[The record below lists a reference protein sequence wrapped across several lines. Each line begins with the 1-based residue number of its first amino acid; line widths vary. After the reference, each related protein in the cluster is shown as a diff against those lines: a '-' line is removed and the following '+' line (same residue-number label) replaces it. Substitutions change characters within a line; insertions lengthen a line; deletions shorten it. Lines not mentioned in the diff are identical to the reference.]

1 MGKAYV
7 LNEDYPIVCIGA
19 ANVDRKF
26 YVHKDL
32 VAETSSPVTS
42 TRSIGG
48 VARNIAENLGGSW
61 RNGRFL
67 SASGQD
73 SEWEMIKRL
82 STPL

>member
-32 VAETSSPVTS
+32 VAETSNPVTS

-48 VARNIAENLGGSW
+48 VAKILLR
-61 RNGRFL
+61 
-67 SASGQD
+67 
-73 SEWEMIKRL
+73 
-82 STPL
+82 T